1 MTDYLV
7 LARKYRSA
15 TFEEV
20 VGQQHVA
27 ETLVSAIKTG
37 RVAHAFL
44 FSGTRGVGK
53 TTMARILA
61 KALNCL
67 SADGPT
73 AAPCN
78 KCDACVAIARGDDL
92 DVIEI
97 DGASNR
103 GIDEVRELRSNT
115 IYRPSRCR
123 YKIYYIDEVHMLTR
137 EAFNALLKT
146 LEEPPE
152 HVKFIFSTTQ
162 PERLP
167 ATVISRCQRFDF
179 HNIPTALIAEH
190 LAGICKT
197 EEAKADEGAIYRIA
211 RAGAGSM
218 RDSLSLLDQLLSAGA
233 GNITEADVVRVLGT
247 PGDERTA
254 SIVSAI
260 AEGDPAGALGELDSL
275 LAAGVTL
282 ESAIKAVGEMFRT
295 MMLASAC
302 GADSELIELPDSQR
316 KTVGDLAAKFTL
328 PALVQAVSICQTTAR
343 NLRGLTGGR
352 GLVEAAIV
360 RLAAAEKFV
369 DAASLVERLEQLSGA
384 GGAAA
389 APKAHPPRAG
399 TTGQKKKTVAPGA
412 RAAPDSAGAYAAPA
426 ATYESEKPA
435 VALENP
441 RWERE
446 YLLGHWDEVVAA
458 AARAG
463 QGYVSGLLAPAKV
476 LEVSGPTLRLG
487 FDAAQG
493 ALQRRCEG
501 VGDRIDAALGKLFGR
516 QVHCEYVPTGEPGEA
531 PAPKQPLQ
539 TVPLSTAE
547 RNEIGN
553 DPAVKA
559 VLEFFG
565 GTIEAIRSAPPP
577 GDEEAQDQEP
587 KD

>member
-1 MTDYLV
+1 MSDYLV

-27 ETLVSAIKTG
+27 DTLLSAIKTG

-44 FSGTRGVGK
+44 FTGTRGVGK

-73 AAPCN
+73 VEPCN
-78 KCDACVAIARGDDL
+78 KCDACEAIARGDDL

-103 GIDEVRELRSNT
+103 GIDEVRELRSNAV
-115 IYRPSRCR
+115 YRPSRCR

-152 HVKFIFSTTQ
+152 HVKFIFATTQ

-179 HNIPTALIAEH
+179 RNIPTALIAEH
-190 LAGICKT
+190 LAGICKA
-197 EEAKADEGAIYRIA
+197 EKAKADEGAIYRIA

-218 RDSLSLLDQLLSAGA
+218 RDSLSLLDQLLSAGSGKIA
-233 GNITEADVVRVLGT
+233 EADVVRILGT

-254 SIVSAI
+254 SIASAI
-260 AEGDPAGALGELDSL
+260 ADGDPATALGELDSL

-282 ESAIKAVGEMFRT
+282 ESAVAAVGEMFRN

-302 GADSELIELPDSQR
+302 GADSQLIELPDSQR
-316 KTVGDLAAKFTL
+316 KTVGDLAGKFAL

-343 NLRGLTGGR
+343 NLRGLIGGR
-352 GLVEAAIV
+352 GLVEAALV
-360 RLAAAEKFV
+360 RLAAAEKFA

-384 GGAAA
+384 GGG
-389 APKAHPPRAG
+389 APPPRARPPRAG
-399 TTGQKKKTVAPGA
+399 PTAQKKKAVAPRPQDDGGRA
-412 RAAPDSAGAYAAPA
+412 VLHAAPPA
-426 ATYESEKPA
+426 RYESENPPA
-435 VALENP
+435 VLEHP
-441 RWERE
+441 RWERD
-446 YLLGHWDEVVAA
+446 YVLAHWDDVVSA
-458 AARAG
+458 AARIG
-463 QGYVSGLLAPAKV
+463 QGYLAGLLAPAKV
-476 LEVSGPTLRLG
+476 LELSGPTLRLG
-487 FDAAQG
+487 FDAAEA
-493 ALQRRCEG
+493 ALQRRCLS
-501 VGDRIDAALGKLFGR
+501 VGDQIDAALAKLFGR
-516 QVHCEYVPTGEPGEA
+516 QVHCEYVATGQPGES
-531 PAPKQPLQ
+531 PAPPQVAQ
-539 TVPLSTAE
+539 AAALSTAE
-547 RNEIGN
+547 RNEIVN
-553 DPAVKA
+553 DPSVRA

-565 GTIEAIRSAPPP
+565 GTVEAIRSAPPP
-577 GDEEAQDQEP
+577 DEDEAQGKEP
-587 KD
+587 RE

>member
-1 MTDYLV
+1 MPDYLV
-7 LARKYRSA
+7 LARKYRST

-73 AAPCN
+73 VTPCN

-103 GIDEVRELRSNT
+103 GIDEVRELRSNAV
-115 IYRPSRCR
+115 YRPSRCR

-152 HVKFIFSTTQ
+152 HVKFIFATTQ

-179 HNIPTALIAEH
+179 RNIPTALIAEH
-190 LAGICKT
+190 LAVICKA
-197 EEAKADEGAIYRIA
+197 EKAKADEGAIYRIA

-233 GNITEADVVRVLGT
+233 GKIAEADVVRILGT

-260 AEGDPAGALGELDSL
+260 AEGDPAGALGELDPL

-282 ESAIKAVGEMFRT
+282 ELAVAAVGEMFRN

-302 GADSELIELPDSQR
+302 GVDSELIELPDSQR
-316 KTVGDLAAKFTL
+316 KTVGDLAGKFTL
-328 PALVQAVSICQTTAR
+328 PALVQAVSVCQTTAR

-352 GLVEAAIV
+352 GLVEAALV

-384 GGAAA
+384 GGAAPA
-389 APKAHPPRAG
+389 PRARPPKAGSTA
-399 TTGQKKKTVAPGA
+399 QKKKDVAPPPQAQHDRA
-412 RAAPDSAGAYAAPA
+412 RLHAAPA
-426 ATYESEKPA
+426 AKYESEKPPA
-435 VALENP
+435 VLENP
-441 RWERE
+441 RWERD
-446 YLLGHWDEVVAA
+446 YLLAHWDEVVAA
-458 AARAG
+458 AARVG
-463 QGYVSGLLAPAKV
+463 QGYLSGLLAPAKV
-476 LEVSGPTLRLG
+476 LELSGPTLRLG
-487 FDAAQG
+487 FDAAQA
-493 ALQRRCEG
+493 ALQRRCSG
-501 VGDRIDAALGKLFGR
+501 LGDQIDAALGTLFGR
-516 QVHCEYVPTGEPGEA
+516 HVHCEYVATGEPGEA
-531 PAPKQPLQ
+531 PAPRQAAQ
-539 TVPLSTAE
+539 AAALSTAE

-553 DPAVKA
+553 DPAVRA

-577 GDEEAQDQEP
+577 ASEEAQDEESNG
-587 KD
+587 